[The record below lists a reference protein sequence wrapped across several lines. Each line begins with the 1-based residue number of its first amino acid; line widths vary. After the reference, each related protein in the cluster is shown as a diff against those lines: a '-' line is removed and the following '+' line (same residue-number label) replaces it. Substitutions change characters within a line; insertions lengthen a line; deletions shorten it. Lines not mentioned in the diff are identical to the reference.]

1 MRVRA
6 SKRTSGIVQ
15 RSRATVAAM
24 SSDLRIDRRRVG
36 PLAKLGAEDVMGF
49 DGGKVRP
56 SVIADWATDDH
67 STSSPSS
74 TDAVP

>member
-1 MRVRA
+1 
-6 SKRTSGIVQ
+6 
-15 RSRATVAAM
+15 M

-36 PLAKLGAEDVMGF
+36 SLAKLGAQDVMRL
-49 DGGKVRP
+49 DGGKVRAAF
-56 SVIADWATDDH
+56 IADWATDGH

>member
-1 MRVRA
+1 
-6 SKRTSGIVQ
+6 
-15 RSRATVAAM
+15 
-24 SSDLRIDRRRVG
+24 
-36 PLAKLGAEDVMGF
+36 MGF